1 MTDKLTQQWMLE
13 HPNDAACPRTPA
25 AAKAWRIKRGL
36 ELSDA
41 VRQSAQSMKLP
52 WRRGRRAEP
61 ETTNGR

>member
-1 MTDKLTQQWMLE
+1 MNKRGGNMTDKLTQQWMLE

-41 VRQSAQSMKLP
+41 DKAI
-52 WRRGRRAEP
+52 RAKYEAAMA
-61 ETTNGR
+61 ERKAR